1 MIVAYSADE
10 ELGKKLNEIRKTFS
24 TREKNKFFCRPETV
38 LLSYE
43 IRRYGGNTCFD
54 EQTKK
59 ISYDNNQNAL
69 RAYNGMQIRLMED
82 FIKRRRKIGDASD
95 EQLICALWM
104 QENSQE
110 FRNYWSKTHKEIN

>member
-10 ELGKKLNEIRKTFS
+10 ELEKKLNEIRQNFS
-24 TREKNKFFCRPETV
+24 SREKNKFFCRPEAT

-54 EQTKK
+54 GPTKK
-59 ISYDNNQNAL
+59 ISYDNTQNAL

-110 FRNYWSKTHKEIN
+110 FRNYWAKTHNELK